1 MAVSVRVG
9 TENAGGRPILQADLM
24 PIDTAAPADVAVIPA
39 TTEMTTRG
47 YRVTGFL
54 VYNASGTPVLAQL
67 SLRNAAAGAGDVLVA
82 AAVLTSLD
90 TSSKILS
97 MTIADGNK
105 QTASNLYARLTV
117 ANAAAVT
124 VSVKVLYELL

>member
-1 MAVSVRVG
+1 MAVTVRRG
-9 TENAGGRPILQADLM
+9 FEYGRPILQADLM
-24 PIDTAAPADVAVIPA
+24 PIDTAAPADVAILPA
-39 TTEMTTRG
+39 HDEMVTRG

-54 VYNASGTPVLAQL
+54 VYNASATPVLAQL
-67 SLRNAAAGAGDVLVA
+67 SLRNAAAGGGDTLVA

-90 TSSKILS
+90 TASKVLS
-97 MTIADGNK
+97 MTVADGNK
-105 QTASNLYARLTV
+105 QTAANLYARLTV